1 MTLGEA
7 LVAVWRQTLVDDAD
21 RVEIEGKKY
30 RVTTTS
36 RSRLRT
42 VAFESGGQRF
52 EGIEQ
57 NPRTQ
62 SRWARLARE
71 GKRVMQFQHG
81 GRYVGVVAEG
91 KLLRYPAW
99 KSMKLPE

>member
-7 LVAVWRQTLVDDAD
+7 LVEVWRQVLVEEED
-21 RVEIEGKKY
+21 RVEVEGKKY

-36 RSRLRT
+36 RNRLRT
-42 VAFESGGQRF
+42 VEFAAGGQRF

-62 SRWARLARE
+62 SRWAAMARE
-71 GKRVMQFQHG
+71 GKRVMQFRCG
-81 GRYVGVVAEG
+81 GRYVGAVAEG

-99 KSMKLPE
+99 KSLKLPE